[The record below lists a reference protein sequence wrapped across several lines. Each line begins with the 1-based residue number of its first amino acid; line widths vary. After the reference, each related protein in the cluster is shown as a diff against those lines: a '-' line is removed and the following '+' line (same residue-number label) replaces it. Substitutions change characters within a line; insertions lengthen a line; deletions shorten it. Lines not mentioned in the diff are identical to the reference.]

1 MRFFFTTLILCSLL
15 GINTLQAQIPTAGL
29 QAYWSF
35 DGNANDLSGNGNNG
49 IVNGAT
55 LTLDRFGNANRAYF
69 FDGIN
74 DKIDVLNSSTVDIPD
89 NHDFSFAFWIKTN
102 PGNTNACPIS
112 KSIWGSWNGYLF
124 YTDISNLGYCNSP
137 GQLSFYVASNAQQD
151 ACADSAICDNYN
163 DWYFITGVYDAA
175 SNESYLYVNSVLQF
189 DIGTKFASTSNTMNL
204 TFGAHN
210 SGNMYFNGSLDG
222 VRLYNVVLDQN
233 GIDALFNEVNP
244 AAGIKEY
251 NIETIF
257 CSVYPNPS
265 SQTLIVDINNS
276 FIQKLEDEIILT
288 VYSIE
293 GKLVKSDKL
302 MKNELQMNNKLNIE
316 SLSKGLYFI
325 KLRSGNYNQN
335 LKFIKE

>member
-1 MRFFFTTLILCSLL
+1 MRYFSITLILFTLL

-29 QAYWSF
+29 QAYWAF
-35 DGNANDLSGNGNNG
+35 DGNANDLSGNGNHG
-49 IVNGAT
+49 IVNGAI

-89 NHDFSFAFWIKTN
+89 NHDFSFSFWIKTN
-102 PGNTNACPIS
+102 PANTNACPIS

-163 DWYFITGVYDAA
+163 DWYFITGIYDAA

-210 SGNMYFNGSLDG
+210 SGNMFFNGSLDG
-222 VRLYNVVLDQN
+222 VRLYDVILTQPE
-233 GIDALFNEVNP
+233 IEALYNEVNP
-244 AAGIKEY
+244 TAGLNENEVVLE
-251 NIETIF
+251 NINL
-257 CSVYPNPS
+257 YPSPVNGKTVNITFVS
-265 SQTLIVDINNS
+265 KTQEKVEIQIYDNIGNLVFDEAQIIMVGENEIHCDLNNLAVGFYHLKIS
-276 FIQKLEDEIILT
+276 
-288 VYSIE
+288 
-293 GKLVKSDKL
+293 
-302 MKNELQMNNKLNIE
+302 
-316 SLSKGLYFI
+316 
-325 KLRSGNYNQN
+325 SGNYYQT
-335 LKFIKE
+335 LRFIKE